1 MFTGIIEEIGSV
13 VDIDHGRDSAVLTFR
28 GPLVAADTPIGGS
41 IAVNGVCLTVVKKAG
56 DDVSADVMAE
66 TLARSSLGSLAPGD
80 PVNLER
86 AMRLDGRLDGHLVQ
100 GHVDDTGTILT
111 RTPGDR
117 WEVVRISLPEP
128 LARFVA
134 LKGAIAV
141 DGTSLTV
148 SGVGDDWFEV
158 ALIPATLEHT
168 VLGRKQPGETVN
180 LEADVMAKYA
190 ARLLEGN

>member
-1 MFTGIIEEIGSV
+1 MKSPP
-13 VDIDHGRDSAVLTFR
+13 S
-28 GPLVAADTPIGGS
+28 
-41 IAVNGVCLTVVKKAG
+41 
-56 DDVSADVMAE
+56 
-66 TLARSSLGSLAPGD
+66 
-80 PVNLER
+80 
-86 AMRLDGRLDGHLVQ
+86 
-100 GHVDDTGTILT
+100 
-111 RTPGDR
+111 
-117 WEVVRISLPEP
+117 VVRISLPEP